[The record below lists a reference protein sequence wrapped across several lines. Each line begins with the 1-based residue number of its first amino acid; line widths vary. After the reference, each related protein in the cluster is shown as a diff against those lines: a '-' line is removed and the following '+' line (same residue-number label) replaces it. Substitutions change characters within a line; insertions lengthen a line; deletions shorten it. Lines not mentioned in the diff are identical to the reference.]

1 MRDETADHLL
11 GRTPAI
17 DGARAD
23 RSVAVRADPV
33 VRGYEGPAMRAHPSL
48 VQMSIVRVILFA
60 AFSFGLFGQ
69 PAAPDELRYSP
80 DRMRMAV
87 ELRTQTEILH
97 FVEAG
102 WEIAVL
108 ALLLSLGVA
117 ARLRRRGHSD
127 FVVITAI
134 LAIVA
139 AAELPAALYRHS
151 LSLRYGL
158 SIQGW
163 DSWLMDWVK
172 GTALAGIIAVPLI
185 AGGYALA
192 RRVREWWMWAWAATV
207 AVMVI
212 TTFVLPV
219 VVEPMF
225 NKFRPLGER
234 HPELVPKL
242 EQVGAAAGVPIPPE
256 RMFEMDASA
265 KGRTVNAYLTGFGAT
280 KRIVLWDTTIATLT
294 PAQIQTVF
302 AHEAGHYVLS
312 HVPKGLAVASAALLL
327 LIIALNR
334 FLGRDAATSAS
345 LPKALLFLSVIGF
358 LAEPAGN
365 AYSRWQEHEADVFE
379 LKTMYS
385 LVPDEGR
392 NSASVDLVMADIN
405 LEHPRPNPFVV
416 WWLYDHP
423 PSGERMRFALQY
435 GQIK

>member
-1 MRDETADHLL
+1 M
-11 GRTPAI
+11 
-17 DGARAD
+17 
-23 RSVAVRADPV
+23 
-33 VRGYEGPAMRAHPSL
+33 
-48 VQMSIVRVILFA
+48 IVFA
-60 AFSFGLFGQ
+60 AFSLALFGQ
-69 PAAPDELRYSP
+69 SAAAPDELRYSP
-80 DRMRMAV
+80 ERMRMAV
-87 ELRTQTEILH
+87 ELRTRTEILH
-97 FVEAG
+97 FVDAG

-108 ALLLSLGVA
+108 AVLLRLGIA
-117 ARLRRRGHSD
+117 ARLRRRGHGD
-127 FVVITAI
+127 FVVITSI
-134 LAIVA
+134 LAIMA
-139 AAELPAALYRHS
+139 AAELPAELYRHA

-163 DSWLMDWVK
+163 GSWLMDWAK
-172 GTALAGIIAVPLI
+172 GTALAGVVAIPLI
-185 AGGYALA
+185 AAGYALA
-192 RRVREWWMWAWAATV
+192 RRVRGWWIWAWAATV

-225 NKFRPLGER
+225 DKFRPLSER
-234 HPELVPKL
+234 HSELVPKL
-242 EQVGAAAGVPIPPE
+242 EQVSTAAGVRIPPE
-256 RMFEMDASA
+256 RMFEMEASE

-302 AHEAGHYVLS
+302 AHEAGHYVLD
-312 HVPKGLAVASAALLL
+312 HVPKGLAVASAALLVV
-327 LIIALNR
+327 IFALYR
-334 FLGRDAATSAS
+334 FLGREAATSGS

-392 NSASVDLVMADIN
+392 NSASVDLLMADIN

-416 WWLYDHP
+416 WWSYDHP

-435 GQIK
+435 RPD